1 MQMIGLETYQAR
13 HMVPKKKY
21 FWNQILYT
29 PTHYLIFFFFF
40 FFVATRAYMKLQ
52 DISL

>member
-29 PTHYLIFFFFF
+29 PTLYLFFFFF
-40 FFVATRAYMKLQ
+40 FFFFGRIVFFNIML
-52 DISL
+52 